1 MTSNGEDK
9 TGRGMSTRA
18 AARRNAVDGSALRA
32 LVVEDEFVISL
43 AIETQLK
50 ALGCEVVGTARE
62 AGTAIALGRELRPDV
77 VFMDIGLA
85 GSSGIDATRDLM
97 REAPTCVIVVTAYAD
112 HRVQEALSAG
122 ASLVL
127 TKPIAQE
134 QLSAALA
141 HIRHE
146 REHAHS
152 APARGTP
159 GLH

>member
-1 MTSNGEDK
+1 MR
-9 TGRGMSTRA
+9 RGISKRA
-18 AARRNAVDGSALRA
+18 AARRTAGAAPALRA

-50 ALGCEVVGTARE
+50 ALGCDVVGTARE
-62 AGTAIALGRELRPDV
+62 ADTAVALGRELRPDV
-77 VFMDIGLA
+77 VFMDIALA

-97 REAPTCVIVVTAYAD
+97 REAPTSVVVVTAYAD

-127 TKPIAQE
+127 TKPIGQA

-141 HIRHE
+141 HIRRE
-146 REHAHS
+146 RTPAHPPHA
-152 APARGTP
+152 RRTR

>member
-1 MTSNGEDK
+1 M
-9 TGRGMSTRA
+9 
-18 AARRNAVDGSALRA
+18 RA

-62 AGTAIALGRELRPDV
+62 ADTAIALGRELRPDV

-127 TKPIAQE
+127 TKPIGQA

-141 HIRHE
+141 RLRH
-146 REHAHS
+146 
-152 APARGTP
+152 
-159 GLH
+159 